1 MDTGV
6 NLFDIEIPVCGG
18 QEAILC
24 TNSDV
29 NQLIIIEGINMSVG

>member
-6 NLFDIEIPVCGG
+6 NLFDIEIPVGG

-24 TNSDV
+24 TNSEV
-29 NQLIIIEGINMSVG
+29 NQPIIKYGST